1 MFSTV
6 SVIIID
12 IVSVKLKYESV
23 VVLAIKE
30 IPVSPLLRHNLETQL
45 GILAVKAAQIMESK
59 QERL

>member
-1 MFSTV
+1 M
-6 SVIIID
+6 IIID